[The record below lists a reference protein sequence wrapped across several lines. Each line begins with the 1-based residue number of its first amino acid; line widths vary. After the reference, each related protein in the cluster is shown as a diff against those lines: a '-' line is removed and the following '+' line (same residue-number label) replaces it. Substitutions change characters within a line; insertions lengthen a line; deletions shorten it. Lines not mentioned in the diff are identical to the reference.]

1 MPLLGPDGQPLSAS
15 YKKAEPP
22 KLGPAFG
29 NWAGRDIGYISL
41 PGGAALQFDTSRLTL
56 EDFRAMRD
64 HPQVNASLTVLTF
77 MMHGLDWKI
86 ESEDKKLAQK
96 IEDNLRETWTRLI
109 RGLSQ
114 AYWAGF
120 SPIAIEYE
128 NDVPN
133 RQIVV
138 NKFKDLLPEECRVN
152 WKTVEGY
159 APEGRVKPKF
169 KIYDGFVQG
178 YSSNTNP
185 IPVEN
190 TLWYPLLMEN
200 GDYYGKKLLR
210 SAFMPWYFS
219 ILMHLFSNR
228 YFERF
233 GEPTPVG
240 RAPFEDTIDTGE
252 GKSVSGKQAM
262 DNILSNLRSRGV
274 VTLPN
279 DRDPVTK
286 EFDYSIEYLESQ
298 MRGVDFERYLTRLD
312 EEISLSIFTPVLLL
326 RTADVGSYNLGVGHM
341 QMYMW
346 MLNALAGDLKEYI
359 DNYVVDRLRL
369 FNAGPNAAPVK
380 WVYRK
385 MGKENVETI
394 RAIVTALVT
403 GNRANV
409 DFEELSAVTGLTI
422 TEIKQTLQDP
432 NADPDDEVDPNSN
445 PDKDNRQRNRTDKK
459 TSKPKGVGSARATGK
474 SVSSRIRG
482 QVTKA
487 WREDTFGTTFEP
499 EMGFRR
505 QFQDALVEDGFSAHF
520 SRLAMEQFY
529 EDFESWLQDAVKL
542 GKEAYSGPDE
552 FMLMVDHLLEFM
564 FDELEQLPR

>member
-1 MPLLGPDGQPLSAS
+1 MALLGPDGMPLNAS
-15 YKKAEPP
+15 YKKSDPP
-22 KLGPAFG
+22 KMGPAFG
-29 NWAGRDIGYISL
+29 NWSGRDTSYLNL

-77 MMHGLDWKI
+77 MMHGLDWRI
-86 ESEDKKLAQK
+86 ESEDKKLAEK
-96 IEDNLRETWTRLI
+96 IEVNMRETWTRLI

-114 AYWAGF
+114 AYWAGY

-133 RQIVV
+133 RQIVI

-159 APEGRVKPKF
+159 APPDRVKPKF
-169 KIYDGFVQG
+169 KIYDGFIQG
-178 YSSNTNP
+178 YASNSNP

-200 GDYYGKKLLR
+200 GNYYGKKLLS

-240 RAPFEDTIDTGE
+240 RAPFDTDIDVGE
-252 GKSVSGKQAM
+252 GKLVSGKKAM
-262 DNILSNLRSRGV
+262 TDILMGLRSRGV
-274 VTLPN
+274 VVLPN
-279 DRDPVTK
+279 DRDPVSK
-286 EFDYSIEYLESQ
+286 EFDYEIEYLESQ
-298 MRGVDFERYLTRLD
+298 MRGVDFERYLNRLD

-326 RTADVGSYNLGVGHM
+326 RTSDVGSYNLGVGHM

-369 FNAGPNAAPVK
+369 FNAGPNAAPCK
-380 WVYRK
+380 WVFRR

-394 RAIVTALVT
+394 RAIVTALVS

-409 DFEELSAVTGLTI
+409 DYEELSTVVGM
-422 TEIKQTLQDP
+422 EIKEVKQIVEDP
-432 NADPDDEVDPNSN
+432 NADPDDPEGGQGNK
-445 PDKDNRQRNRTDKK
+445 PDTRQRDRIDKK
-459 TSKPKGVGSARATGK
+459 TSKPKGVGSTRATGK
-474 SVSSRIRG
+474 SVSSRVRG
-482 QVTKA
+482 QVSKA
-487 WREDTFGTTFEP
+487 WREDTFGSSFEA

-505 QFQDALVEDGFSAHF
+505 VFQESLVEDGFSANF
-520 SRLAMEQFY
+520 ARLATDQFY
-529 EDFESWLQDAVKL
+529 EEFELWLKESIEL
-542 GKEAYSGPDE
+542 GKTAYSGPDE
-552 FMLMVDHLLEFM
+552 FMLMVDALL
-564 FDELEQLPR
+564 DHKLGELEDLPR